1 MLRTWR
7 DAVSA
12 PAPAA
17 SDAKVAAKIKVV
29 PFRGGYKATH
39 GAFDSGG
46 MRAGGG
52 AMAASKAGQAR
63 QRARGER
70 DVRIWGQAV
79 ACESSL
85 LSV

>member
-17 SDAKVAAKIKVV
+17 GDAKVAAKIKVV
-29 PFRGGYKATH
+29 PFRAGYKGTH
-39 GAFDSGG
+39 DAFDSVG

-52 AMAASKAGQAR
+52 ALAASKAGQPR

-70 DVRIWGQAV
+70 HVR
-79 ACESSL
+79 S
-85 LSV
+85 